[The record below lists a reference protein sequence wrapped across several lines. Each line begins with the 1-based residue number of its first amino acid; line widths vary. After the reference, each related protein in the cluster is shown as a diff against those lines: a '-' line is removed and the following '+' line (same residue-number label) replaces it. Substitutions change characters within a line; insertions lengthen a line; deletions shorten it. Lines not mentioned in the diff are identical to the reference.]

1 MRLQVKFKDK
11 QHPMQNQFKDISVI
25 RIVINPPNSMLVSVH
40 GGGTTILLISDMAK
54 VDVT

>member
-1 MRLQVKFKDK
+1 MRLQIKFKDK

-40 GGGTTILLISDMAK
+40 GGGTTVLLISDMAK